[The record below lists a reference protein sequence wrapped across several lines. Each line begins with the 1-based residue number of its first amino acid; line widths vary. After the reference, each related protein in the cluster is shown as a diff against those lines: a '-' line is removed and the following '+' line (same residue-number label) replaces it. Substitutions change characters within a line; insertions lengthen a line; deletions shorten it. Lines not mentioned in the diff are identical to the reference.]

1 MVDNDFEGKNILI
14 LLDKDSGMTS
24 FACDSKI
31 KRLLHTKKVGHLGTL
46 DPFATGLL
54 PLCVGKGL
62 RYIRFAD
69 DYDKTYECVCVFG
82 KTTDTLDIEGEVTG
96 GRMPTSDELKE
107 LIESDYKIV
116 RDAFEKMSKITS
128 QVPPKYSAK
137 KINGKKAYELAREGK
152 EVELKPHPVK
162 IYSIDIRS
170 IEKVDGTFEV
180 DFVVSCSK
188 GTYIRTI
195 CDDVGREVGFGAYA
209 KSLRR
214 IKCGPFDIRDS
225 YRLDDVEKMLEG
237 EDLSFIKDASSIAD
251 YMPELKL
258 NEVQTSMVRCGKK
271 LDVRPFKEVTSLYA
285 ADTFYK
291 ATFNGEVIAIMYV
304 SEEDGYERLRI
315 ERMLA

>member
-31 KRLLHTKKVGHLGTL
+31 KKLLHTKKVGHLGTL

-96 GRMPTSDELKE
+96 GRMPSPDELKA
-107 LIESDYKIV
+107 LIESDFKIV
-116 RDAFEKMSKITS
+116 RDAFEKMTKITS

-170 IEKVDGTFEV
+170 IDVTGETFEV
-180 DFVVSCSK
+180 DFVISCSK

-214 IKCGPFDIRDS
+214 TKCGPFDIKDA
-225 YRLDDVEKMLEG
+225 YRVDAIEKMFNE
-237 EDLSFIKDASSIAD
+237 EDLSFTRDASMIVD
-251 YMPELKL
+251 DMPELML
-258 NEVQTSMVRCGKK
+258 NEVQTSMVKCGKK
-271 LDVRPFKEVTSLYA
+271 LDVRPFKEITSKNA
-285 ADTFYK
+285 SDTFYK

-304 SEEDGYERLRI
+304 AEEDGRERLRI

>member
-31 KRLLHTKKVGHLGTL
+31 KKLLHTKKVGHLGTL

-82 KTTDTLDIEGEVTG
+82 KTTDTLDVEGEVTG
-96 GRMPTSDELKE
+96 GKMPTSDELKD
-107 LIESDYKIV
+107 LISSDFKVV
-116 RDAFEKMSKITS
+116 RDAFEKMTKITS

-152 EVELKPHPVK
+152 EVELKPHPVT
-162 IYSIDIRS
+162 IYSIDIKS
-170 IEKVDGTFEV
+170 VDVVDETIEV
-180 DFVVSCSK
+180 DFVISCSK

-214 IKCGPFDIRDS
+214 IKCGPFDVSDA
-225 YRLDDVEKMLEG
+225 YTVDAVEKMMETS
-237 EDLSFIKDASSIAD
+237 DLSFIKDASMIVD
-251 YMPELKL
+251 DMPELKL
-258 NEVQTSMVRCGKK
+258 NEVQTSMVKCGKK
-271 LDVRPFKEVTSLYA
+271 LDVRPFKEITSSYA
-285 ADTFYK
+285 SDTFYK
-291 ATFNGEVIAIMYV
+291 ATFNGEVIAVMYV
-304 SEEDGYERLRI
+304 SEEDGRLRI

>member
-31 KRLLHTKKVGHLGTL
+31 KKLLHTKKVGHLGTL

-96 GRMPTSDELKE
+96 GKMPTSDELNK
-107 LIESDYKIV
+107 LVESDFKIV
-116 RDAFEKMSKITS
+116 RDAFGKMTKITS
-128 QVPPKYSAK
+128 QIPPKYSAK

-152 EVELKPHPVK
+152 EVELKPHPVT
-162 IYSIDIRS
+162 IYSIDIKS
-170 IEKVDGTFEV
+170 IDVVDETFEV
-180 DFVVSCSK
+180 DFVISCSK

-195 CDDVGREVGFGAYA
+195 CDDVGREVGFGAFA

-214 IKCGPFDIRDS
+214 ISCGPFDIKDA
-225 YRLDDVEKMLEG
+225 YTVDAVEKMLG
-237 EDLSFIKDASSIAD
+237 DEDLSFIKDASMIVD
-251 YMPELKL
+251 DMPELRL
-258 NEVQTSMVRCGKK
+258 NEVQTSMVKCGKK
-271 LDVRPFKEVTSLYA
+271 LDVRPFKEITSLHA

-291 ATFNGEVIAIMYV
+291 ATFNGEVIAVMYV
-304 SEEDGYERLRI
+304 SEEDGNKRLRI

>member
-62 RYIRFAD
+62 RYIRFAE

-82 KTTDTLDIEGEVTG
+82 KTTDTLDVEGEVTG
-96 GRMPTSDELKE
+96 GRMPTSDELKM
-107 LIESDYKIV
+107 LIESDFKVV
-116 RDAFEKMSKITS
+116 RDAFEKMTKITS

-152 EVELKPHPVK
+152 EVELKPHPVT

-170 IEKVDGTFEV
+170 IEVVGETFEA
-180 DFVVSCSK
+180 DFVISCSK

-214 IKCGPFDIRDS
+214 TKCGPFDIKDA
-225 YRLDDVEKMLEG
+225 YTIDAVEKMTEE
-237 EDLSFIKDASSIAD
+237 EDLSFVKDASTIVD
-251 YMPELKL
+251 DMPELKL
-258 NEVQTSMVRCGKK
+258 NEVQTSMVKCGKK
-271 LDVRPFKEVTSLYA
+271 LDVRPFNEIISSHD

-291 ATFNGEVIAIMYV
+291 ATFNGEVIAVMYV
-304 SEEDGYERLRI
+304 SEEDGRKRLRI

>member
-31 KRLLHTKKVGHLGTL
+31 KKLLHTKKVGHLGTL

-96 GRMPTSDELKE
+96 GKMPTSDELNK
-107 LIESDYKIV
+107 LVESDFKIV
-116 RDAFEKMSKITS
+116 RDAFGKMTKITS
-128 QVPPKYSAK
+128 QIPPKYSAK

-152 EVELKPHPVK
+152 EVELKPHPVT
-162 IYSIDIRS
+162 IYSIDIKS
-170 IEKVDGTFEV
+170 IDVVDETFEV
-180 DFVVSCSK
+180 DFVISCSK

-195 CDDVGREVGFGAYA
+195 CDDVGREVGFGAFA

-214 IKCGPFDIRDS
+214 ISCGPFDIKDA
-225 YRLDDVEKMLEG
+225 YTVDAVEKMLG
-237 EDLSFIKDASSIAD
+237 DEDLSFIKDASMIVD
-251 YMPELKL
+251 DMPELRL
-258 NEVQTSMVRCGKK
+258 NEVQTSMVKCGKK
-271 LDVRPFKEVTSLYA
+271 LDVRPFKEIISLHA

-291 ATFNGEVIAIMYV
+291 ATFNGVVIAVMYV
-304 SEEDGYERLRI
+304 SEEDGNKRLRI